1 MIIPEEPKKKG
12 NLLERL
18 PRLGKTSLMLLI
30 AGIFLILFIP
40 LAVIYQQQPPKQAEM
55 KHELS
60 LLQKILAVPETK
72 KEALKAQTKKVEA
85 EAEAALDAFPK
96 LNQSLDI
103 IDELLELAELNDI
116 VITYTATTAPAK
128 DARKATFPELTFE
141 VHLTGQVPKFQNF
154 ILAIDDR
161 FPTSQLKTVD
171 IAVAEDEGEEDKA
184 VLKIEISCYEGS

>member
-141 VHLTGQVPKFQNF
+141 IHLTGQVPKFQNF

-161 FPTSQLKTVD
+161 FPTSHLKTVN

-184 VLKIEISCYEGS
+184 VLEIEISCYEGS